1 MKEVKKIKI
10 ITFRVTPD
18 EYTQIESA
26 GSASGYDPNDWCRQL
41 ALSCSSPD
49 NRLTINERM
58 ISTEISHL
66 RFLLLHGFN
75 LLFRGDATE
84 ASAWAK
90 LVTQADQSAKQI
102 VIQLQSQPKRG
113 SR

>member
-1 MKEVKKIKI
+1 MKEEKKIKI

-18 EYTQIESA
+18 EYTQVENAS
-26 GSASGYDPNDWCRQL
+26 SASGFDPNDWCRQL

-49 NRLTINERM
+49 NRLTINERI

-66 RFLLLHGFN
+66 RFLVIHGFN
-75 LLFRGDATE
+75 LLFRSDATE

-90 LVTQADQSAKQI
+90 LVTQAGQSAKQI
-102 VIQLQSQPKRG
+102 VIELQSEPRRG